1 VTPVVA
7 FQGERGAFS
16 EEAARKLLGTSI
28 DVHPCETFDD
38 AFASIASGEASC
50 AVVPIENSLAGSV
63 LRNYELL
70 ANADFTIA
78 GEVFLPIRLNLIAK
92 RGTKLDDVRLVS
104 SHPVALAQCHRFIAE
119 HHLEAKAAYDT
130 AGSVKQLMESGAA
143 DEAAIAGAA
152 AAEIYG
158 AEILAK
164 DIEDH
169 RENYTRFLLVV
180 SRGGETPPARR
191 TGEAPILHWK
201 TTIFFRTPNKPG
213 ALFRALAA
221 FALRDINLSKLE
233 SRPIEGRPWE
243 YSFYV
248 DLSGDAAEANVAR
261 AIEHLREM
269 CETVRVLGSYPAADF
284 A

>member
-1 VTPVVA
+1 MTPVVA

-16 EEAARKLLGTSI
+16 EEAARKLLGNSI
-28 DVHPCETFDD
+28 DVRPCETFDD
-38 AFASIASGEASC
+38 VFAAVAGGEATC

-92 RGTKLDDVRLVS
+92 RGTKLDDVRRVS

-130 AGSVKQLMESGAA
+130 AGSVKQLMESGS
-143 DEAAIAGAA
+143 DEEAAIAGAA

-158 AEILAK
+158 AEILAN

-180 SRGGETPPARR
+180 SRGVEIPAGR
-191 TGEAPILHWK
+191 TGGAPILHWK

-269 CETVRVLGSYPAADF
+269 CETVRVLGSYPAGT
-284 A
+284 

>member
-1 VTPVVA
+1 VRVTVIVA

-16 EEAARKLLGTSI
+16 EEAARKLIADPI
-28 DVHPCETFDD
+28 DVCPCETFDD
-38 AFASIASGEASC
+38 VFAAVANGEASC

-70 ANADFTIA
+70 ANADLAIA
-78 GEVFLPIRLNLIAK
+78 GELFLPIRLNLIA
-92 RGTKLDDVRLVS
+92 RPGVELEAIRRVS
-104 SHPVALAQCHRFIAE
+104 SHPVALAQCHRFIAA
-119 HHLEAKAAYDT
+119 HGLDARPAYDT
-130 AGSVKQLMESGAA
+130 AGSVKQLMQGGGD

-158 AEILAK
+158 AAIVAR

-169 RENYTRFLLVV
+169 RENFTRFLLL
-180 SRGGETPPARR
+180 RPAGSIVR
-191 TGEAPILHWK
+191 THDAVPMK
-201 TTIFFRTPNKPG
+201 TTILFRTPNKPG

-243 YSFYV
+243 YSFYA
-248 DLSGDAAEANVAR
+248 DLSGDAREANVAR
-261 AIEHLREM
+261 ALDHLREM
-269 CETVRVLGSYPAADF
+269 CETVRVLGSYPAG
-284 A
+284 